1 MMQGLHSPFSSL
13 SDAALCASALEEMD
27 EKTDHLFSSGC
38 SWMKTRLQA
47 NRF

>member
-1 MMQGLHSPFSSL
+1 MTKGLHPLFSSL

-27 EKTDHLFSSGC
+27 EKADHLFSSGC